1 MSICYLNGEFLPL
14 EEARIPVLDRGFIFG
29 DGVYEV
35 IPVFQGRLFRIEQHL
50 DRLQNSLDAIRIV
63 NPLTNSDWLS
73 LLNSLVE
80 RNGGG
85 GQSVYVQVT
94 RGVAKR
100 DHVLPGPINPTVF
113 AMSNRLETRATIEPV
128 AAISREDIRWKFC
141 HIKAIALLPNILL
154 RQEAVDSGAYETILI
169 RDGWVTEGAASNV
182 FIAKDGVIKT
192 PPKGPY
198 LLPGVTRDLVVELL
212 NTHGVPCQET
222 EISGDELK
230 AADEIWLT
238 SSTREIVPV
247 TSLDGEPVGEGLPGP
262 RWRQTMSLYQ
272 AFKAAVTGE
281 NLERQALP
289 SGA

>member
-14 EEARIPVLDRGFIFG
+14 EEAKIPVLDRGFIFG

-35 IPVFQGRLFRIEQHL
+35 IPVFQGHLFRIEQHL
-50 DRLQNSLDAIRIV
+50 GRLQNSLNAIRIV

-73 LLNSLVE
+73 LLNSLVA

-85 GQSVYVQVT
+85 DQSVYVQVT

-154 RQEAVDSGAYETILI
+154 RQEAVDRGAYETILI

-182 FIAKDGVIKT
+182 FIAKDDIIKT

-230 AADEIWLT
+230 GADEIWLT

-247 TSLDGEPVGEGLPGP
+247 TSLDGEPVGAGLPGP
-262 RWRQTMSLYQ
+262 RWRQTMSFYQ
-272 AFKAAVTGE
+272 VFKAAVSGE
-281 NLERQALP
+281 SLERKALS
-289 SGA
+289 SGV

>member
-1 MSICYLNGEFLPL
+1 MSICYLNGEYRPL
-14 EEARIPVLDRGFIFG
+14 EEGPVLDRGFIFG

-35 IPVFQGRLFRIEQHL
+35 IPVFHGHLFRIEQHL
-50 DRLQNSLDAIRIV
+50 GRLQNSLDAIRIV
-63 NPLTNSDWLS
+63 NPLTNSDWFS
-73 LLNSLVE
+73 LLNSLVA

-85 GQSVYVQVT
+85 DQSVYVQVT

-100 DHVLPGPINPTVF
+100 DHVLPGPVNPTVF
-113 AMSNRLETRATIEPV
+113 AMSNRLETRATPEPV

-154 RQEAVDSGAYETILI
+154 RQEAVDMGAYETILI

-182 FIAKDGVIKT
+182 FIAKDGIIKT

-212 NTHGVPCQET
+212 NSRGIPCQET
-222 EISGDELK
+222 EIRGEELR

-247 TSLDGEPVGEGLPGP
+247 TKLDGENVVTGQPGP
-262 RWRQTMSLYQ
+262 CWRQTMDLYQ
-272 AFKAAVTGE
+272 SFKAAISGE
-281 NLERQALP
+281 GQERAGTAL
-289 SGA
+289 G